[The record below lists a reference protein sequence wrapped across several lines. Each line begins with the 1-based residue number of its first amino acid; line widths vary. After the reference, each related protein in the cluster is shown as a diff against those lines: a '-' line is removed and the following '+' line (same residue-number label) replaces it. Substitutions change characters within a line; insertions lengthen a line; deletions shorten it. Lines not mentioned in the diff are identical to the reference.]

1 MEHILVLMVMRQHG
15 YLHLVGMVACNGDA
29 WHLKYAKFGIE
40 YALREFKNWVG
51 ILSFEIL
58 R

>member
-15 YLHLVGMVACNGDA
+15 YLHLVGMVAYNGDA
-29 WHLKYAKFGIE
+29 WHLKYAKLGIE
-40 YALREFKNWVG
+40 YALWEFKNWVG